1 MRFSV
6 TKFADIVMY
15 EVLKQIDEKVDK
27 ERNENQ
33 MRALKIFRTPKV
45 SKNHL
50 TTKDEVRRC
59 IRGQVVHIHMLDN
72 IENI

>member
-27 ERNENQ
+27 KRNENQ
-33 MRALKIFRTPKV
+33 MCAF
-45 SKNHL
+45 
-50 TTKDEVRRC
+50 
-59 IRGQVVHIHMLDN
+59 IREQVVHIHMLYK
-72 IENI
+72 IENIQYKIL